1 MRGRPST
8 RPPVAING
16 CQNCG
21 VLMKDVMFWKRQTKI
36 ATTRRDELDRTILSM
51 DGGIGHWR
59 RLSKELSTLLNNSRA
74 ALNALRDPNNYRH
87 PSQKKLDEDVL
98 VVTRML
104 AAAAER
110 EEDVERRITNA
121 RDALYRLRNQ
131 MGVDTP
137 AGKEIYQVWSTL

>member
-1 MRGRPST
+1 MRGRPSS
-8 RPPVAING
+8 RPAVAING

-21 VLMKDVMFWKRQTKI
+21 VLMKDVVFWKRQTKI
-36 ATTRRDELDRTILSM
+36 ATTRRDELDKTILSM

-59 RLSKELSTLLNNSRA
+59 RLSKQLSTLLNNSRA
-74 ALNALRDPNNYRH
+74 ALNALRDPGNYRH

-98 VVTRML
+98 VVTQML

-110 EEDVERRITNA
+110 EEEVERRIGNA
-121 RDALYRLRNQ
+121 RDALYALRNQ

-137 AGKEIYQVWSTL
+137 AGKAIYQVWSTL